1 MGNFTGLDHA
11 TLIITNWRHITEHV
25 GINRQQTHAQQ
36 LETNSGLHPKKYF
49 VINKT
54 IQQKIKKQ
62 LLYRNKQHQPITGA
76 VFMCFKDRNAPVGMH
91 LMQAV
96 EAAQAAWRG
105 TGEVPRR
112 QAGKVTEKYPAECA
126 SYGLRASLQ
135 QGTWIDG
142 AGERERE
149 RKNSVKETIFPLV
162 WWSAPSFPLRSCE
175 VKCTSYTLSRI
186 PSSSGI

>member
-1 MGNFTGLDHA
+1 
-11 TLIITNWRHITEHV
+11 
-25 GINRQQTHAQQ
+25 

-49 VINKT
+49 GINKT

-76 VFMCFKDRNAPVGMH
+76 VFICFKDRNAPVGMH

-105 TGEVPRR
+105 SGEVPRR

-126 SYGLRASLQ
+126 SYGLRISLQ
-135 QGTWIDG
+135 QGT
-142 AGERERE
+142 
-149 RKNSVKETIFPLV
+149 
-162 WWSAPSFPLRSCE
+162 
-175 VKCTSYTLSRI
+175 
-186 PSSSGI
+186 

>member
-1 MGNFTGLDHA
+1 
-11 TLIITNWRHITEHV
+11 
-25 GINRQQTHAQQ
+25 
-36 LETNSGLHPKKYF
+36 
-49 VINKT
+49 
-54 IQQKIKKQ
+54 
-62 LLYRNKQHQPITGA
+62 
-76 VFMCFKDRNAPVGMH
+76 MCFKDRNAPVGMH

-126 SYGLRASLQ
+126 SYGLRVSLQ

-149 RKNSVKETIFPLV
+149 RIV
-162 WWSAPSFPLRSCE
+162 
-175 VKCTSYTLSRI
+175 
-186 PSSSGI
+186 